1 MDAMMK
7 KYVHPLYALRDRMK
21 GYEVAI
27 MKDAMEILGHPAG
40 PVRPPLANV
49 TPADRADLEKLMA
62 VYADVV

>member
-1 MDAMMK
+1 
-7 KYVHPLYALRDRMK
+7 MK

-49 TPADRADLEKLMA
+49 TAADRADLEKLMA

>member
-1 MDAMMK
+1 
-7 KYVHPLYALRDRMK
+7 
-21 GYEVAI
+21 
-27 MKDAMEILGHPAG
+27 MEILGHPAG